1 MTLFGEVRRASSLL
15 AVSSLSERRAALAS
29 ISRLLDEEKALIKE
43 ENDKD
48 LENAEKE
55 LAKMKEENNNLQ
67 MQIVK
72 LETEMKNR
80 RK

>member
-1 MTLFGEVRRASSLL
+1 MNPFLSLVYHLGMDDLMTLFGEVRRASSLL

-55 LAKMKEENNNLQ
+55 GSKLAKK
-67 MQIVK
+67 
-72 LETEMKNR
+72 
-80 RK
+80 